1 MSFMLHSAR
10 HVRFR
15 RQQASKASSVD
26 SKEVGPQYFGKVEA
40 TFMKTQWSWLPIAC
54 FVLVFSAYGQE
65 AIHPGTTI
73 PVALSATLSSG
84 KTKPGTAISARV
96 MQDVPLPNGRKI
108 KEGRKVMGHVIEVRP
123 ATSGAGASISLAV
136 DRVLVSKPGVPVET
150 DLRAMASVVAVED
163 AMIPAFGMGESMSW
177 SARTTTQVGGDLVY
191 WGGGP
196 VVSRFGPVGKPVD
209 GGANSGVLVKVT
221 AAPGSPCRGEID
233 DNHSVQ
239 ALWVFSSDACGVYGL
254 NDVTITHAGRDEP
267 VGVIELSSTSGQLK
281 VPSGTG
287 MLLRVVTQ

>member
-1 MSFMLHSAR
+1 MRTH
-10 HVRFR
+10 
-15 RQQASKASSVD
+15 
-26 SKEVGPQYFGKVEA
+26 
-40 TFMKTQWSWLPIAC
+40 WNWLPIALLTC
-54 FVLVFSAYGQE
+54 VSVASGQE
-65 AIHPGTTI
+65 TI
-73 PVALSATLSSG
+73 PAGTIIPVMLNTPLSSN
-84 KTKPGTAISARV
+84 KTKPGPAISARV

-108 KEGRKVMGHVIEVRP
+108 KEGTKVIGHPMDMRP
-123 ATSGAGASISLAV
+123 ATNSAGASIALAF
-136 DRVLVSKPGVPVET
+136 DRVFTSKAGVPVKT
-150 DLRAMASVVAVED
+150 DLRAMASMVDVED

-196 VVSRFGPVGKPVD
+196 VVSRFGPVGKPLD

-233 DNHSVQ
+233 DNHNVQ

-254 NDVTITHAGRDEP
+254 REVTIAHAGRDEP
-267 VGVIELSSTSGQLK
+267 VGVIQLSSKSGEVK

-287 MLLRVVTQ
+287 MLLRVIGQ